1 MRYCYNCERK
11 CKDEDNYCSNCGAK
25 LEYEQ
30 LTPLDF
36 PSTNS
41 RLSPTQPLE
50 VPRYAVQSAQGKR
63 SSRHADKT
71 KPKKRR
77 AGIFIKFLRLI
88 TSLLVILGAFY
99 VFVKMNPE
107 GWLFR
112 SGILIQQDIHNDPIF
127 WILGLVLA
135 AVIGIVFYVFSFI
148 PRILKRVP

>member
-11 CKDEDNYCSNCGAK
+11 CKDEDNYCSNCGTK

-30 LTPLDF
+30 LTPLDY

-41 RLSPTQPLE
+41 RLSPAQPLE
-50 VPRYAVQSAQGKR
+50 VPRYAVQSAPGKR
-63 SSRHADKT
+63 SSRRVDKK
-71 KPKKRR
+71 KPKKRS
-77 AGIFIKFLRLI
+77 GGVFTKFLRLVLF
-88 TSLLVILGAFY
+88 LLVILGGFY

-112 SGILIQQDIHNDPIF
+112 SGILIRQDIHNDPIF
-127 WILGLVLA
+127 WVLGLVLA

-148 PRILKRVP
+148 PKLLKLIP